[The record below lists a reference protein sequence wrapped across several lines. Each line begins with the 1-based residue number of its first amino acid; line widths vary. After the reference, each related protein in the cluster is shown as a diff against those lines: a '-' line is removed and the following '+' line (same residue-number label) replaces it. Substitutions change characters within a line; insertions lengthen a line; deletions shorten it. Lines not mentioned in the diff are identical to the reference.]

1 MGSVTSKSA
10 GPSGRRATALA
21 AILLAGLVAA
31 SGCGRRERIVL
42 PVTLD
47 ERAGAAALRHPK
59 DFSTHEAV
67 VRGVATMLR
76 RDLELPVPEQ
86 VTVYMYSSR
95 AVFERGLV
103 TDGRLAPVRAAELG
117 EFAIG
122 VGKRRQLLLHDEGGS
137 PASRD
142 WLRLI
147 AHELTHV
154 AQIELAGSEGQA
166 EQWLAEGMAEWA
178 AFAVLESLGLD
189 TLAERRAVAHGQ
201 VRGYPALQPGS
212 RLDLVTLGS
221 QRGFTARHQR
231 DGSLATY
238 QLAFLMTDYL
248 ARRHGFDRL
257 VVYFRGFASGRSR
270 FENFYAVFGQSLP
283 DFEAEILQRYGEVA
297 R

>member
-1 MGSVTSKSA
+1 MGARTNNRA
-10 GPSGRRATALA
+10 GHPGRRAAGLA

-31 SGCGRRERIVL
+31 SGCGRRERTVL

-47 ERAGAAALRHPK
+47 ERTGAAALRHPK

-76 RDLELPVPEQ
+76 RDLGLPVPEQ

-103 TDGRLAPVRAAELG
+103 SDGRLAPGRAAELG

-154 AQIELAGSEGQA
+154 AQIELAGGEGQA

-189 TLAERRAVAHGQ
+189 TMAERRAVAHGLL
-201 VRGYPALQPGS
+201 RDYPALQPG

-221 QRGFTARHQR
+221 QRGFTGRHQR

>member
-1 MGSVTSKSA
+1 M
-10 GPSGRRATALA
+10 
-21 AILLAGLVAA
+21 
-31 SGCGRRERIVL
+31 
-42 PVTLD
+42 
-47 ERAGAAALRHPK
+47 
-59 DFSTHEAV
+59 
-67 VRGVATMLR
+67 
-76 RDLELPVPEQ
+76 
-86 VTVYMYSSR
+86 
-95 AVFERGLV
+95 
-103 TDGRLAPVRAAELG
+103 
-117 EFAIG
+117 
-122 VGKRRQLLLHDEGGS
+122 LHDEGGS

-189 TLAERRAVAHGQ
+189 TLAERRAVAHGLI
-201 VRGYPALQPGS
+201 RDYPALQPG

-221 QRGFTARHQR
+221 QRGFTGRHQR